1 MDGRWGSDL
10 VAEAIERLGFRF
22 VAYNPGAS
30 WRGLHDSLVNHLGG
44 RVELVLSL
52 HEEHAVALAH
62 GWAKVTGEPALA
74 LVHSNVGL
82 LHASMAIYNAWVDRA
97 PVVVMGA
104 TGAMDAARRRPW
116 IEWIH
121 TVQDQAQIVRP
132 FTKWDD
138 QPASAAAAVESLAH
152 GVALARLA
160 PKGPVYVCLEV
171 SDQETPIPP
180 ELTLDRTL
188 PVAAPA
194 LPQAAEPDVAT
205 LAAALEHARRPLLLV
220 GRTARDE
227 AGWAA
232 RVALAERTGARVLT
246 DIRTAAAFPTDHPAH
261 LGAPGFGFDAA
272 QTAALQTADV
282 ILALDWID
290 PATALGIAARRAG
303 PVADAYI
310 LSLDHL
316 AHRGWVK
323 DGFALPPYGRWIAG
337 TPEDA
342 VGRLL
347 DQLPDAARTP
357 WPVEAGTGA
366 AGGEAHS
373 LGAPAAYGAIAAA
386 IGALRRDTP
395 VALTRLPL
403 GWPSGALHFRHPLD
417 HLGRD
422 GGEGLAS
429 GPGMAVGAAL
439 ALKGSGR
446 LPVALLGDGDL
457 LMGLTALW
465 SAASHRLPLLVLVA
479 ANGVYGNDVVH
490 QERVARDRGRPV
502 ENKWVGQTF
511 TDPAP
516 DFTQLAAGQGALFAA
531 RADAFDAG
539 LPEILRQAADAAF
552 AGPGLALVEIA
563 VPAA

>member
-171 SDQETPIPP
+171 SDQETPIAPD
-180 ELTLDRTL
+180 LTLDRTL
-188 PVAAPA
+188 PVATPA
-194 LPQAAEPDVAT
+194 LPQAAEPDVAR
-205 LAAALEHARRPLLLV
+205 LAAALEGARRPLLLI
-220 GRTARDE
+220 GRTGRDG
-227 AGWAA
+227 AGWAD
-232 RVALAERTGARVLT
+232 RVTLAERTGARVLT

-272 QTAALQTADV
+272 QTAALQAADL

-290 PATALGIAARRAG
+290 PATALGIAARRTGAA
-303 PVADAYI
+303 PDAHI
-310 LSLDHL
+310 VSLDHL
-316 AHRGWVK
+316 SHRGWVK

-347 DQLPDAARTP
+347 DRLPQGTRTP
-357 WPVEAGTGA
+357 WAVDADAPA
-366 AGGEAHS
+366 ASDEAHS

-386 IGALRRDTP
+386 IEALRRDTP

-403 GWPSGALHFRHPLD
+403 GWPAGALPFGHPLD

-465 SAASHRLPLLVLVA
+465 TAASHRLPLLVLVA

-516 DFTQLAAGQGALFAA
+516 DFTKLAAGQGALFAA
-531 RADAFDAG
+531 KADAFDTG
-539 LPEILRQAADAAF
+539 LPAILRRAADAAL

-563 VPAA
+563 VPAG